1 MLLLKVPWRTL
12 PAPLCTSN
20 SRWVSRTRGVS
31 AVVSGTFYQ
40 ALSQTAFEEDWAR
53 DSTILLA
60 RDGRRGLRC
69 SPAHPR
75 FVNIRGRA
83 AYVDKHGM
91 HRAARSS
98 RE

>member
-1 MLLLKVPWRTL
+1 MNVFGLN
-12 PAPLCTSN
+12 APN
-20 SRWVSRTRGVS
+20 E
-31 AVVSGTFYQ
+31 
-40 ALSQTAFEEDWAR
+40 ALSPTAFPEDGAR
-53 DSTILLA
+53 DSKLLLA
-60 RDGRRGLRC
+60 RDGRSGPRC